1 MALNLDTAIRLTA
14 QVQGA
19 NNIRGIATNLQQLNS
34 TAQLSG
40 RQLDK
45 LYTETQRFA
54 AAAGNS
60 INAIRQQRQAL
71 MTLRDAADPASR
83 QFQLL
88 TQDIGRLEAQLR
100 EVEATA
106 SASALAAALRS
117 NAAGAQVSMVS
128 FAGLTASSS
137 AVAAALQRM
146 GVSSTEAQR
155 MVQGLQG
162 QMEQATVSA
171 QKLNLTLN
179 QALGSTAEK
188 ATRQINMM
196 RQALAQQKIGSD
208 EYLATLV
215 RINEAEAVMAA
226 RTGRAGV
233 IAAARAYSGPTM
245 TSGFGS
251 EARLPGLPNTMA
263 ADMQRVSELTARIR
277 NLDRATDEYRNSLR
291 ELEVVQARLNAQ
303 PLRLDFRGAAG
314 SAAGALAMG
323 GGPGAAIG
331 AFGGSL
337 AAAGGPAGIAAA
349 AGLAA
354 TAGLTVQS
362 VGNALA
368 LEEQSRRL
376 RVMTEDSAALQA
388 GIIALV
394 REQGH
399 LTSTTE
405 ATAAA
410 YEILQAGFEKTEDV
424 VSVLRASTLGA
435 TAGFTDVKTV
445 ADALTSVING
455 YGFSTSQASRL
466 VDQMKAATDDGK
478 ISMEQYAQSIGR
490 VIPSA
495 AAAGVSFENINAF
508 VSALTA
514 QGVPVESTFA
524 GINQVIKSIIKP
536 TKEAAQLAE
545 QLGLEFNAQA
555 LASKDLAGFLAE
567 VAAKTGNSTDK
578 LSILFSDIDGYK
590 AVVSVLNDDL
600 VKVNKSL
607 DNQATAFGRSAD
619 AAKTAIDPIKQFDN
633 AWKDLSATLG
643 QTVLPAIT
651 ETIKGLTALIQKM
664 AGMDQI
670 STLQRQLQYALPQ
683 QERQEL
689 YNEAINRAKQIA
701 RLRGQENQPL
711 RVNELRNQIYA
722 DLLRD
727 FGYRSGAMEAPV
739 GSIAA
744 AAGQTAAAPKTSAE
758 IRASEI
764 AKRLSAGSDDTAD
777 KAAKEAERQAKK
789 LADHQR
795 RINEELAQRAQQL
808 AVQRYQNEMDM
819 QDTLHRLSMQQIEE
833 ERQARRGLIEAR
845 ADLAIAQ
852 APESERWLLE
862 FRRNLINVH
871 TSTTDAILEQER
883 KIADKR
889 QELAR
894 AEARLRLA
902 EMNERTQVIRTEMPR
917 AAMSGII
924 ARTGNTG
931 QSTGPHLDAR
941 WADRRPITAADVDR
955 YLRVNGRTPSSF
967 GVTSG
972 YGPRNLFG
980 RSFHAGVDF
989 GTPAGSQISLV
1000 NGAKMLRDLGNTG
1013 AGGYAIEIMTAQGP
1027 MRLLHLQAGSAR
1039 AGAAPAAAPG
1049 GEMVTTLPPSQA
1061 GREAAQGEISRV
1073 RAELEAAEQ
1082 GLAKLRTI
1090 ASQTG
1095 AAQLGTVMVK
1105 QIQDITQPLDQLAKS
1120 AGDRLAFEREYGELL
1135 RTGIN
1140 PELAREFVEINKIA
1154 DQRSNMLRELAV
1166 ELEKRSQMAHLT
1178 TEEKNV
1184 YIEQAKVA
1192 RDLLSSQ
1199 TQQVDKIKEELEL
1212 QQEITR
1218 QRSLQQDMRIGQGA
1232 REGVEGYIQSI
1243 GTMREATAQ
1252 LTQEGIRGLED
1263 QLVSLATTGKANF
1276 QEFAVSVLTATARM
1290 IIQQMVL
1297 GTILR
1302 ALSGIGGGGSQ
1313 FAQSFQMPS
1322 AGFLTSGFSFAGG
1335 GYTGNAPRSGGLD
1348 GQGGFLAMLHPRE
1361 TVVDHH
1367 KGQATAAGPT
1377 YVTVNVNTTTGE
1389 TQSTATDSDRR
1400 RLGQDIAQVVDAR
1413 IVHHRRP
1420 GGLLNPSR
1428 RN

>member
-19 NNIRGIATNLQQLNS
+19 QNLKGLASQFQQLNAN
-34 TAQLSG
+34 AQVSG
-40 RQLDK
+40 RQLDR
-45 LYTETQRFA
+45 LFSATQQFSR
-54 AAAGNS
+54 AAGNS
-60 INAIRQQRQAL
+60 INTLRQQRQAL
-71 MTLRDAADPASR
+71 TTLRDAVDPASR
-83 QFQLL
+83 RFQLL
-88 TQDIGRLEAQLR
+88 TRDVEQLDARLRRLQGTTREARFNMR
-100 EVEATA
+100 E
-106 SASALAAALRS
+106 ALGG
-117 NAAGAQVSMVS
+117 AAGA
-128 FAGLTASSS
+128 A
-137 AVAAALQRM
+137 
-146 GVSSTEAQR
+146 
-155 MVQGLQG
+155 
-162 QMEQATVSA
+162 
-171 QKLNLTLN
+171 
-179 QALGSTAEK
+179 
-188 ATRQINMM
+188 
-196 RQALAQQKIGSD
+196 
-208 EYLATLV
+208 
-215 RINEAEAVMAA
+215 
-226 RTGRAGV
+226 
-233 IAAARAYSGPTM
+233 
-245 TSGFGS
+245 
-251 EARLPGLPNTMA
+251 
-263 ADMQRVSELTARIR
+263 
-277 NLDRATDEYRNSLR
+277 
-291 ELEVVQARLNAQ
+291 
-303 PLRLDFRGAAG
+303 
-314 SAAGALAMG
+314 AMG

-331 AFGGSL
+331 ALGGSL

-455 YGFSTSQASRL
+455 YGFSTLQASRL

-478 ISMEQYAQSIGR
+478 ISMEQYSQSIGR
-490 VIPSA
+490 IIPNA
-495 AAAGVSFENINAF
+495 AAAKIPFEEINAAI
-508 VSALTA
+508 SALTA

-524 GINQVIKSIIKP
+524 GINQILASVIKP
-536 TKEAAQLAE
+536 TKEAEEAAE
-545 QLGLEFNAQA
+545 GLKLQFDSQAIATKGLG
-555 LASKDLAGFLAE
+555 GFLAD
-567 VAAKTGNSTDK
+567 VAAKTGMSSK
-578 LSILFSDIDGYK
+578 ALGQLFSDIDGRK
-590 AVVSVLNDDL
+590 AVIALLNDDL
-600 VKVNKSL
+600 QRFNKSL
-607 DNQATAFGRSAD
+607 DNQADALGRTAE
-619 AAKTAIDPIKQFDN
+619 AAEIAIDPIKQFDN
-633 AWKDLSATLG
+633 AWKDLTSTLG
-643 QTVLPAIT
+643 KEALPMITNVVKGMTSLLQTIIDLPNPLKALALEVHKIANPFHGLAAGIGEINKRYRELRGLQGAPSAAQMT
-651 ETIKGLTALIQKM
+651 DQFGPAVPPRLTRASTDRSDAARRAENIIKGLDGGEDSA
-664 AGMDQI
+664 
-670 STLQRQLQYALPQ
+670 
-683 QERQEL
+683 
-689 YNEAINRAKQIA
+689 AK
-701 RLRGQENQPL
+701 
-711 RVNELRNQIYA
+711 
-722 DLLRD
+722 
-727 FGYRSGAMEAPV
+727 
-739 GSIAA
+739 
-744 AAGQTAAAPKTSAE
+744 
-758 IRASEI
+758 
-764 AKRLSAGSDDTAD
+764 
-777 KAAKEAERQAKK
+777 KAAKEADK
-789 LADHQR
+789 LAGHQR
-795 RINEELAQRAQQL
+795 RLAEGLAQREQEL

-833 ERQARRGLIEAR
+833 ERQARRGLIEAQ
-845 ADLAIAQ
+845 AELAIAQ
-852 APESERWLLE
+852 APEGERWLLN

-883 KIADKR
+883 KIAEKR

-902 EMNERTQVIRTEMPR
+902 EMNERAQVIRTEMPG

-924 ARTGNTG
+924 ARTGSTG

-1000 NGAKMLRDLGNTG
+1000 NGAKMLRNLGNTG

-1039 AGAAPAAAPG
+1039 AGAAPA
-1049 GEMVTTLPPSQA
+1049 GEMVTALPPSQA
-1061 GREAAQGEISRV
+1061 GREAAQGEV
-1073 RAELEAAEQ
+1073 ARAQVDLKAAEE

-1090 ASQTG
+1090 IQQTG
-1095 AAQLGTVMVK
+1095 AAQLGTVVAK
-1105 QIQDITQPLDQLAKS
+1105 QIEEINQPLDQLAKS

-1140 PELAREFVEINKIA
+1140 PELAQQYVEINRIA
-1154 DQRSNMLRELAV
+1154 S
-1166 ELEKRSQMAHLT
+1166 KRRDDLQSALQ
-1178 TEEKNV
+1178 V
-1184 YIEQAKVA
+1184 IERNAQAKGISDEQKATYEQQAATV
-1192 RDLLSSQ
+1192 RDLLKSH
-1199 TQQVDKIKEELEL
+1199 TQQVDKIKEELRL
-1212 QQEITR
+1212 TQEITR
-1218 QRSLQQDMRIGQGA
+1218 QRGLQQDMRIGQGA

-1276 QEFAVSVLTATARM
+1276 QEFAVSVLTSTARM
-1290 IIQQMVL
+1290 IIQQLVL
-1297 GTILR
+1297 RTIMG
-1302 ALSGIGGGGSQ
+1302 AIGGIGSGSQ
-1313 FAQSFQMPS
+1313 FAQSFQLPGP
-1322 AGFLTSGFSFAGG
+1322 GFMTSGFSFAGG

-1367 KGQATAAGPT
+1367 KGQGAAAGPT

-1400 RLGQDIAQVVDAR
+1400 RLGQDIAQLVDAR
-1413 IVHHRRP
+1413 MVHHLRP
-1420 GGLLNPSR
+1420 GGMLNPSR
-1428 RN
+1428 R

>member
-1 MALNLDTAIRLTA
+1 MALDLDTAIRLTA

-19 NNIRGIATNLQQLNS
+19 QNLKGLAAQFQQLN
-34 TAQLSG
+34 ANAEVGKQ
-40 RQLDK
+40 QLDG
-45 LYTETQRFA
+45 LYAATQQFSK
-54 AAAGNS
+54 AAGNS
-60 INAIRQQRQAL
+60 INTLRQQRQAL
-71 MTLRDAADPASR
+71 TTLRDAADPASR
-83 QFQLL
+83 RFQLL

-137 AVAAALQRM
+137 AVSAALQRM

-188 ATRQINMM
+188 ATKQINMM
-196 RQALAQQKIGSD
+196 RQALAQQKLGSD
-208 EYLATLV
+208 EYLTTLV

-303 PLRLDFRGAAG
+303 PLRMDFRGAAG

-362 VGNALA
+362 LGNALA

-376 RVMTEDSAALQA
+376 RVMTQDSAALQA

-478 ISMEQYAQSIGR
+478 ISMEQYSQSIGR
-490 VIPSA
+490 IIPNA
-495 AAAGVSFENINAF
+495 AAAKIPFEEINAAI
-508 VSALTA
+508 SALTA

-524 GINQVIKSIIKP
+524 GINQILASVIKP
-536 TKEAAQLAE
+536 TKEAAEFAE
-545 QLGLEFNAQA
+545 DLKLQFNSQAIAAKGLG
-555 LASKDLAGFLAE
+555 GFLAD
-567 VAAKTGNSTDK
+567 VAAKTGMSNEALGK
-578 LSILFSDIDGYK
+578 LFSDVDGRK
-590 AVVSVLNDDL
+590 AVIALLNDDL
-600 VKVNKSL
+600 QRFNKSL
-607 DNQATAFGRSAD
+607 DNQADALGRTAD
-619 AAKTAIDPIKQFDN
+619 AAQIAIDPIKQFDN
-633 AWKDLSATLG
+633 AWKDLTSTLG
-643 QTVLPAIT
+643 K
-651 ETIKGLTALIQKM
+651 E
-664 AGMDQI
+664 
-670 STLQRQLQYALPQ
+670 ALPMITGVVRGMTSLLQ
-683 QERQEL
+683 TIIDLPNPLKALALEVHKIANPFHGLAAGIGEINKRYRELRGLQGAPSAAQMTEQFGPAVPLRLTRPQVNQETADRVAKLIAGGSDGANSDAER
-689 YNEAINRAKQIA
+689 RAKQA
-701 RLRGQENQPL
+701 E
-711 RVNELRNQIYA
+711 
-722 DLLRD
+722 DL
-727 FGYRSGAMEAPV
+727 AE
-739 GSIAA
+739 
-744 AAGQTAAAPKTSAE
+744 KT
-758 IRASEI
+758 
-764 AKRLSAGSDDTAD
+764 
-777 KAAKEAERQAKK
+777 
-789 LADHQR
+789 ADHQR

-852 APESERWLLE
+852 APEGERWLLE

-871 TSTTDAILEQER
+871 ASTTDAILEQER

-894 AEARLRLA
+894 AEVRLRLA

-917 AAMSGII
+917 AAVGAAMSGII

-1039 AGAAPAAAPG
+1039 AGAAPAAASPG
-1049 GEMVTTLPPSQA
+1049 GDIVTTLPPSQA

-1073 RAELEAAEQ
+1073 RAELKAAEE

-1090 ASQTG
+1090 VSQTG
-1095 AAQLGTVMVK
+1095 AAQLGTVIVK

-1140 PELAREFVEINKIA
+1140 PELAREFIEINKIA
-1154 DQRSNMLRELAV
+1154 DQRTNMLRDLVV
-1166 ELEKRSQMAHLT
+1166 ELEKRSQMGHLT

-1184 YIEQAKVA
+1184 YIEQAKGA
-1192 RDLLSSQ
+1192 RDLLKSQ
-1199 TQQVDKIKEELEL
+1199 TEQVEKIKEELRL
-1212 QQEITR
+1212 MQEITR
-1218 QRSLQQDMRIGQGA
+1218 QRSLQQDMQIGKGA

-1276 QEFAVSVLTATARM
+1276 QEFAVSVLTSTARM

-1302 ALSGIGGGGSQ
+1302 ALSGISGGGSQ
-1313 FAQSFQMPS
+1313 YAQNFQLPGP
-1322 AGFLTSGFSFAGG
+1322 GFVPATRGFAGG

-1367 KGQATAAGPT
+1367 RGQSTAAGPT

-1389 TQSTATDSDRR
+1389 TETTATDSDRR

-1420 GGLLNPSR
+1420 GGLLNPAR
-1428 RN
+1428 R